1 VTRARRVVG
10 ADSVIRAA
18 HDMDGLVQFEVGT
31 VAASRSEVPFLA
43 LAEQHAPLHSEILDA
58 WSRILRAGAFVN
70 GPEVAAFEQEFAAVC
85 EVRSCVAVSTGTDA
99 LVLALRAL
107 GTRWGARVIVPANT
121 FVATAEAVC
130 LVGGVPVLV
139 DCDPLT
145 RTLSVEAVERELHAR
160 GAVGIIAVHLYG
172 HPADMD
178 ALAGVA
184 ADHGAWIVEDAA
196 QAHLARYGRSRVGG
210 LGTIGCFSFYPSKN
224 LGATGEGGAVTTN
237 DEELAGALRA
247 LRHHG
252 QREQNHHELVG
263 CNARLPE
270 LAAAALR
277 IKLRHLERW
286 TAERRRVAAR
296 YASALEGAEG
306 VRLPYTAPWAEPVWH
321 LYPVEV
327 AHRDVVRERLGR
339 LGIATGVHYPT
350 PIHLQP
356 AYAHL
361 GHGIGAFP
369 EAECSANRVLSLPMY
384 PELSDA
390 QVDRVADALLAVV
403 SELARRGHAAES
415 LDGLRGDRRDRV
427 GGRGA

>member
-1 VTRARRVVG
+1 MGRSNTGNVT
-10 ADSVIRAA
+10 
-18 HDMDGLVQFEVGT
+18 
-31 VAASRSEVPFLA
+31 ASPSEVPLIA
-43 LAEQHAPLHSEILDA
+43 LAEQHAPLQREILDA

-70 GPEVAAFEQEFAAVC
+70 GPEAGAFEQEFAAAC

-99 LVLALRAL
+99 LVLALRAVDIRR
-107 GTRWGARVIVPANT
+107 GERVIVPTNT

-145 RTLSVEAVERELHAR
+145 RTLSVDGVERALCER
-160 GAVGIIAVHLYG
+160 GAVGILAVHLYG
-172 HPADMD
+172 HPADMA

-184 ADHGAWIVEDAA
+184 ATHGAWIVEDAA
-196 QAHLARYGRSRVGG
+196 QAHLARYRGSRVGG
-210 LGTIGCFSFYPSKN
+210 LGRIGCFSFYPSKN
-224 LGATGEGGAVTTN
+224 LGATGEGGALTTN
-237 DEELAGALRA
+237 DEELAAVARA

-252 QREQNHHELVG
+252 QRAQHHHEIVG
-263 CNARLPE
+263 CNARMPE

-296 YASALEGAEG
+296 YAGALEGDEG
-306 VRLPYTAPWAEPVWH
+306 IRRPYTAPWAEPVWH
-321 LYPVEV
+321 QYPVEV
-327 AHRDVVRERLGR
+327 EHRDLVRERLR
-339 LGIATGVHYPT
+339 ELGIGTGVHYPT

-361 GHGIGAFP
+361 GHGVGAFP
-369 EAECSANRVLSLPMY
+369 EAESSANRVLSLPMY

-390 QVDRVADALLAVV
+390 QVDRVAEALRSVV

-415 LDGLRGDRRDRV
+415 RDALRGDRRIRV
-427 GGRGA
+427 GGRAT

>member
-1 VTRARRVVG
+1 MADAVDLTQLPAQSGVRRY
-10 ADSVIRAA
+10 ASVIQGAA
-18 HDMDGLVQFEVGT
+18 HDMDGLVQHEVGSA
-31 VAASRSEVPFLA
+31 AASPPEVPLIA
-43 LAEQHAPLHSEILDA
+43 LAEQHAPLEREILAA

-70 GPEVAAFEQEFAAVC
+70 GPEVAAFEEEFAAAC

-107 GTRWGARVIVPANT
+107 DTRRGERVIVPANT

-130 LVGGVPVLV
+130 LAGAVPVLV

-145 RTLSVEAVERELHAR
+145 RTLSVEGVERELRAG
-160 GAVGIIAVHLYG
+160 GAAGILAVHLYG

-178 ALAGVA
+178 ALAAVA
-184 ADHGAWIVEDAA
+184 AEHGAWIVEDAA
-196 QAHLARYGRSRVGG
+196 QAHLARYRRSRVGG
-210 LGTIGCFSFYPSKN
+210 LGRIGCFSFYPSKN
-224 LGATGEGGAVTTN
+224 LGAPGEGGALTTD
-237 DEELAGALRA
+237 DEELAAAVRA
-247 LRHHG
+247 LRNHG
-252 QREQNHHELVG
+252 QRLQHHHEVVG

-286 TAERRRVAAR
+286 TAARRRVAAR
-296 YASALEGAEG
+296 YTTAFDGAESI
-306 VRLPYTAPWAEPVWH
+306 RLPYTAPWADPVWH

-327 AHRDVVRERLGR
+327 AHRDAVRERLHEV
-339 LGIATGVHYPT
+339 GIGTGVHYPT

-369 EAECSANRVLSLPMY
+369 EAESSANRVLSLPMY

-390 QVDRVADALLAVV
+390 QVDRVAEALLDVV
-403 SELARRGHAAES
+403 EAM
-415 LDGLRGDRRDRV
+415 
-427 GGRGA
+427 